1 MSDTEK
7 TEQPTGKRLSEA
19 REKGNVA
26 KSPDLGNAIA
36 VLVGF
41 LLLYAMGRTMYNSLK
56 EVTAHTLGNLSQKD
70 FTSDIIVETVISY
83 TYVCAKIL
91 LPILGGLLIVGL
103 VVSYIQ
109 IGFLFTT
116 QTIKPDL
123 GKLNVI
129 SGAKKLFN
137 VKSFVKLLFSVAKL
151 LVIGGVGIF
160 YIKKELAKL
169 ENLIDI
175 GIAQF
180 LIITTKLTFG
190 LAMRVSIALVILAI
204 IDYMYQKW
212 QYKRGMKMSKKEVKD
227 ERKQMDGDPLIKSKI
242 RSAQLQMA
250 LKRMA
255 TAIPKADVV
264 VTNPTHYAIA
274 LKYDRKTMHAPK
286 VIAKGADYL
295 ALRIREIAKK
305 HKIPIVEDRSLART
319 LYKTVDVGKEIPQK
333 LYYAVAKVLSY
344 VYGLKKK

>member
-7 TEQPTGKRLSEA
+7 TEQPTGKRLGEA
-19 REKGNVA
+19 RQKGNVA
-26 KSPDLGNAIA
+26 KSPDLSSAITI
-36 VLVGF
+36 LVGF
-41 LLLYAMGRTMYNSLK
+41 LLLYAMGRILYNSLK
-56 EVTAHTLGNLSQKD
+56 EVTAFTLANLSQKD
-70 FTSDIIVETVISY
+70 FTSDIIVETIIN
-83 TYVCAKIL
+83 YVYLSAKIL
-91 LPILGGLLIVGL
+91 LPILGGLLVVGL
-103 VVSYIQ
+103 IVSYIQ

-123 GKLNVI
+123 TKLNIV
-129 SGAKKLFN
+129 SGVKKLFN

-151 LVIGGVGIF
+151 LIIGGIGIL

-169 ENLIDI
+169 DNLIDI

-180 LIITTKLTFG
+180 FILTTKLTFG
-190 LAMRVSIALVILAI
+190 LVMRVSIALVILAI
-204 IDYMYQKW
+204 VDYIYQKW

-227 ERKQMDGDPLIKSKI
+227 ERKQADGDPLIKSKI
-242 RSAQLQMA
+242 KSAQIQMA

-255 TAIPKADVV
+255 SAIPKADVV

-274 LKYDRKTMHAPK
+274 LKYDRKTMLAPK
-286 VIAKGADYL
+286 VVAKGADYL
-295 ALRIREIAKK
+295 ALKIREIAKK
-305 HKIPIVEDRSLART
+305 HKIPMVEDRSLART